1 MVVRA
6 PASSEDAMPRL
17 LSEAEVDVPAALR
30 GPLDPIYPED
40 ALRSHREADVVA
52 TVSVRS
58 DGKVLG
64 VRIVEA
70 PTPGF
75 AEAAEAALWGADFA
89 PARKGKHPV
98 SSIATLRVRF
108 RVER

>member
-1 MVVRA
+1 MAVRA
-6 PASSEDAMPRL
+6 PDNAEDAMPTL

-40 ALRSHREADVVA
+40 ALHSHREADVVA

-64 VRIVEA
+64 VRVVDA

-75 AEAAEAALWGADFA
+75 AQAAEEALWGADFA

-98 SSIATLRVRF
+98 SSTATLRIRF